1 MGIDFVLDHPCGP
14 KQALGSDGL
23 IALVKA
29 KSRAEAVLQMVRERG
44 DERAAAEIELEVM
57 LQTPDGVEQQ
67 SVTVQQLIDQAT
79 PLEPLRPQCAGCAV
93 NGDSPGFGCYRSI
106 AYPIAE
112 AAETWLLGLLPDDLD
127 TTAGQLLVRAIDD
140 FEWTGQHAAEMR
152 AQGDTFFE
160 CREALAVS
168 WGEGEDEIQIDSD
181 QLFHM
186 LFHVGAVASTH
197 AFMVCLFF
205 GIVPHDL
212 DLAALTDPAAR
223 AQALTRAAV
232 PQPPLEAC
240 EGLAQF
246 LHALVTAARLDCD
259 VLIDG

>member
-1 MGIDFVLDHPCGP
+1 MGIDFVLDHPCAP
-14 KQALGSDGL
+14 KQQLGADGL

-29 KSRAEAVLQMVRERG
+29 KSRADAVIEMVRQRG
-44 DERAAAEIELEVM
+44 DERPPVEIELEVM
-57 LQTPDGVEQQ
+57 LQTPDGVDQQ
-67 SVTVQQLIDQAT
+67 TVTVQQLIDQAV
-79 PLEPLRPQCAGCAV
+79 PLEPLRPLCGGCPA
-93 NGDSPGFGCYRSI
+93 NNDSPGFGCYRSI
-106 AYPIAE
+106 AYPIPE

-127 TTAGQLLVRAIDD
+127 TTAGKLLVRAIED
-140 FEWTGQHAAEMR
+140 FDWTGQHAAEMR

-160 CREALAVS
+160 SREALAVS

-186 LFHVGAVASTH
+186 LFHVGAVASAH

-205 GIVPHDL
+205 GIVPHEL
-212 DLAALTDPAAR
+212 DLETLADPAAR
-223 AQALTRAAV
+223 AQALRHASV

-240 EGLAQF
+240 EGFAQF
-246 LHALVTAARLDCD
+246 LHALVTAARLDVD